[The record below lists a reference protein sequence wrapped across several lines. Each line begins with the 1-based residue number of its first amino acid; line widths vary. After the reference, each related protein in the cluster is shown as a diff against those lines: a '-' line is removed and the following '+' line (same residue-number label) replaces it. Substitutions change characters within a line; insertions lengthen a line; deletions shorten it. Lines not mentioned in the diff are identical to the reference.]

1 MRGFFTRIAYAFRA
15 LTPADWALQ
24 FVRFVAVVAGILIAF
39 ALDGWNSNRL
49 EQNRQDRQLE
59 RLADESGAT
68 VEYLRGQLDTRS
80 DLLLGWQRLA
90 IALGE
95 DRCPAADEWPGLH
108 LIDRFP
114 AVTPPSAV
122 SDELI
127 ASGGLGALDNSAVR
141 EALAS
146 YRARLDFFRAEVRAR
161 AGTMKLIDLAD
172 TRFALDYAPSADEPV
187 VARYNRGALCRDR
200 AFKDRLV
207 LAVRDQ
213 QQMADELS
221 YLLGDSVR
229 LCAHIARARGEQCT
243 LPSGELGSEEAAIA
257 RPILEAQ

>member
-1 MRGFFTRIAYAFRA
+1 MKGIFARIGNAFRS

-24 FVRFVAVVAGILIAF
+24 FVRFFAVVAGILIAF

-49 EQNRQDRQLE
+49 EQNRQERQLE
-59 RLADESGAT
+59 RLAGEAGAT
-68 VEYLRGQLDTRS
+68 VEYLRRELDARS

-90 IALGE
+90 IALG
-95 DRCPAADEWPGLH
+95 DNRCPAPDQWPGLH

-127 ASGGLGALDNSAVR
+127 ASGGLASLDHPQVR

-161 AGTMKLIDLAD
+161 ANTTRLIDPGDA
-172 TRFALDYAPSADEPV
+172 RFALDYAPSEQEPV
-187 VARYNRGALCRDR
+187 IARYDRGALCRDG
-200 AFKDRLV
+200 AFRDRLV

-213 QQMADELS
+213 QQMANELS
-221 YLLGDSVR
+221 HLLGDSVR
-229 LCAHIARARGEQCT
+229 LCAHLARVRGERCT
-243 LPSGELGSEEAAIA
+243 TPSGPLGSEEEAIA
-257 RPILEAQ
+257 ATIMQ

>member
-1 MRGFFTRIAYAFRA
+1 MNGFFKRIGDAFRS

-39 ALDGWNSNRL
+39 ALDGWNSNRI

-59 RLADESGAT
+59 RLAGEAGAT
-68 VEYLRGQLDTRS
+68 VEYLRSELDARS

-90 IALGE
+90 IALGN
-95 DRCPAADEWPGLH
+95 DRCPAPDQWPGLH

-127 ASGGLGALDNSAVR
+127 ASGGLAALDDPHVR

-146 YRARLDFFRAEVRAR
+146 YRARLDFFRAEGRAR
-161 AGTMKLIDLAD
+161 ATTKKLIDPGD
-172 TRFALDYAPSADEPV
+172 PRFALDYEPSAQEPV
-187 VARYNRGALCRDR
+187 IARYNRGALCRDG
-200 AFKDRLV
+200 AFRDRLV

-213 QQMADELS
+213 QQMANELS

-229 LCAHIARARGEQCT
+229 LCAHIARARGERCT
-243 LPSGELGSEEAAIA
+243 SPSGPLGSEEEAIAAAIT
-257 RPILEAQ
+257 Q